1 MREDAV
7 SPSRRHS
14 GVRRSVKRRVLA
26 PKPRVVHA
34 GAPRGVGSS
43 SLRLRLLLVVLLAVL
58 GSVLYRVA
66 RLQSAGGES
75 LRIAGAEQW
84 ERVRPLAADRGTI
97 FDRNGEELA
106 MSIPAYSISVNPKLV
121 VDEAGTAQVLQSVL
135 GLDDAET
142 NELYATMVAKE
153 TGFEYVRR
161 EVDVAAGEQLAN
173 LRLTGVNVDAE
184 DRRILPGGDTGRS
197 VIGRTDIDG
206 VGTAGLEA
214 QYDEFLTGTPGS
226 LRKEIAPGGRSI
238 PGSEQ
243 IISTP
248 VPGNDIILTLDRS
261 IQFAAE
267 EALLERVGELGAQSG
282 TIIIMD
288 TDTGDIFGMASVQ
301 RNDENVVEITSGNY
315 AAVSAYEPG
324 SVAKVV
330 TIAAGLN
337 QGVVT
342 PDSTFVVPWRKQY
355 ADDLLTD
362 SHQHPDDLMTVHQ
375 ILVESSNIGTIMVQQ
390 KLGGDDWDMAR
401 QTHWEYLRR
410 FGFGER
416 TPLDFPDESEG
427 ILKHWTDLWGSER
440 VTVSYGQGF
449 AASSIQMVTA
459 INAIANNGTYVA
471 PRLVAG
477 TVGPG
482 GEVAPAE
489 PSETHEVVRPEIA
502 IQVQQMMRA
511 VVCDPAG
518 TGKRAQRGLETF
530 SVAGKTGT
538 GLKAQPNGTYLNAA
552 GERVY
557 YAQFVGFF
565 PAEDPQITVLVSID
579 EPPAGDINR
588 FGGTA
593 AAPVFRELVPTIAH
607 ETNLQPPAFTTP
619 CESQ

>member
-1 MREDAV
+1 LWV
-7 SPSRRHS
+7 
-14 GVRRSVKRRVLA
+14 
-26 PKPRVVHA
+26 
-34 GAPRGVGSS
+34 GVGSS
-43 SLRLRLLLVVLLAVL
+43 STRLRILLVMLLIVLGAVL
-58 GSVLYRVA
+58 FKVG

-84 ERVRPLAADRGTI
+84 ERVKPLQADRGTI

-106 MSIPAYSISVNPKLV
+106 MSVPAYSVSVNPKLV
-121 VDEAGTAQVLQSVL
+121 VDEAGTARMLQSLL

-142 NELYATMVAKE
+142 EKLYNTMVAKE
-153 TGFEYVRR
+153 TGFLYVRR
-161 EVDVAAGEQLAN
+161 QIDVPVGEQIAN
-173 LRLTGVNVDAE
+173 LHLTGVNVDEE
-184 DRRILPGGDTGRS
+184 DKRILPGGDTGRS

-206 VGTAGLEA
+206 VGIAGLEE
-214 QYDEFLTGTPGS
+214 QHNDLLTGTSGS
-226 LRKEIAPGGRSI
+226 LRKEIAPGGRSV

-243 IISTP
+243 LISAP

-267 EALLERVGELGAQSG
+267 QALLDRVGELGAQSG

-301 RNDENVVEITSGNY
+301 RNDQDVVEITSGNY

-342 PDSTFVVPWRKQY
+342 ANSTFVVPWRKQY
-355 ADDLLTD
+355 ADNLLTD
-362 SHQHPDDLMTVHQ
+362 SHQHPDEQMTVEQ

-390 KLGGDDWDMAR
+390 ALGGDDWDMAR

-410 FGFGER
+410 FGFGEP
-416 TPLDFPDESEG
+416 TALDFPDESKG

-440 VTVSYGQGF
+440 VTVAYGQGF
-449 AASSIQMVTA
+449 AASSIQMVSA
-459 INAIANNGTYVA
+459 INAIANDGVYVA
-471 PRLVAG
+471 PRLVAA
-477 TVGPG
+477 TMGPE
-482 GEVAPAE
+482 GEITPAE
-489 PSETHEVVRPEIA
+489 PSATHEVVRPDVAKEM
-502 IQVQQMMRA
+502 QRLMRA

-518 TGKRAQRGLETF
+518 TGKRAQTGLENF

-538 GLKAQPNGTYLNAA
+538 GLKAQPNGTYLNDE

-557 YAQFVGFF
+557 YASFVGFF

-593 AAPVFRELVPTIAH
+593 AAPVFRKLVPTIAH
-607 ETNLQPPAFTTP
+607 ETGVQPPANTTS
-619 CESQ
+619 CASE

>member
-1 MREDAV
+1 M
-7 SPSRRHS
+7 
-14 GVRRSVKRRVLA
+14 RRSIKRRVVA
-26 PKPRVVHA
+26 PKPATVRT
-34 GAPRGVGSS
+34 GALRGVGSS
-43 SLRLRLLLVVLLAVL
+43 SLRLRLLLVVLLVVLGAVL
-58 GSVLYRVA
+58 LRVG
-66 RLQSAGGES
+66 RLQSTGGEA
-75 LRIAGAEQW
+75 LRVAGAEQW
-84 ERVRPLAADRGTI
+84 ERVRPLAADRGSI

-121 VDEAGTAQVLQSVL
+121 VDEAGTARVLQSIM
-135 GLDDAET
+135 GLDDVEAQQ
-142 NELYATMVAKE
+142 LYDVLVAKE
-153 TGFEYVRR
+153 TGFSYVRR
-161 EVDVAAGEQLAN
+161 EVDVLVGEQVAN

-184 DRRILPGGDTGRS
+184 DKRILPGGDTGRS

-206 VGTAGLEA
+206 VGTAGLEI
-214 QYDEFLTGTPGS
+214 QYDELLTGTPGS

-238 PGSEQ
+238 AGSEQ

-248 VPGNDIILTLDRS
+248 VPGNDIVLTLDRS

-267 EALLERVGELGAQSG
+267 EALLGRVGELGAQSG

-288 TDTGDIFGMASVQ
+288 SDTGDLYAMASVQ
-301 RNDENVVEITSGNY
+301 RNDEDVVEITSGNY
-315 AAVSAYEPG
+315 AAVAAYEPG

-362 SHQHPDDLMTVHQ
+362 SHQHPDELMTVHQ
-375 ILVESSNIGTIMVQQ
+375 ILVESSNIGTIMIQQ
-390 KLGGDDWDMAR
+390 ALGGEDWEMAR
-401 QTHWEYLRR
+401 RTHWEYLRS

-416 TPLDFPDESEG
+416 TALDFPDETKG
-427 ILKHWTDLWGSER
+427 ILQHWTDLWGSER
-440 VTVSYGQGF
+440 VTVAYGQGF
-449 AASSIQMVTA
+449 SASSIQMASA
-459 INAIANNGTYVA
+459 INAIANDGTYVA

-477 TVGPG
+477 TVGPD
-482 GEVAPAE
+482 GEVTPAE
-489 PSETHEVVRPEIA
+489 PSASHEVVRPEIA
-502 IQVQQMMRA
+502 MQVQQMMRD

-518 TGKRAQRGLETF
+518 TGKRAQQGLETF

-538 GLKAQPNGTYLNAA
+538 GLKAQPNGTYLNER

-557 YAQFVGFF
+557 YASFVGFF
-565 PAEDPQITVLVSID
+565 PAEDPQVTMLVSID

-593 AAPVFRELVPTIAH
+593 AAPVFRDLVPTIAH
-607 ETNLQPPAFTTP
+607 ETNLQPPANVTP
-619 CESQ
+619 CASG